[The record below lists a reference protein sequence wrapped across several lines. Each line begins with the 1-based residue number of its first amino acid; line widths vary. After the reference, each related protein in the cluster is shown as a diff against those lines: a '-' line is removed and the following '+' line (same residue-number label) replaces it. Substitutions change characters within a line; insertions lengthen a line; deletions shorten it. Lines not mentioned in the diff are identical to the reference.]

1 MGKGEVGALALAAK
15 QYGVLSR
22 AQALEHMTDE
32 QLWHRVRVG
41 RWERLFPK
49 VFRIKGSNES
59 WEQSLRALSLWL
71 GKDFLFSHACAAV
84 LHGFRNF
91 QDESLVVSVARHA
104 RNVEGVRVIQTK
116 AFHKKDIASAR
127 GFRVTSVPRTLVDL
141 AGELDGDTL
150 RATADEALSRRWM
163 TLDAFEAAIR
173 RAGRAPGIAAI
184 RALLH
189 LYRGG
194 EGPTESELEVRVRE
208 LIESRGL
215 PPVVLQRR
223 VRVHGRF
230 RRLDFLFKDF
240 KVVVE
245 ADGYAYHSDLAAFER
260 DRRRIN
266 ELSARGYT
274 VLRWTWT
281 AIHERPEELI
291 AELIAVLTARAAHT
305 FRN

>member
-1 MGKGEVGALALAAK
+1 MGVLALAAR
-15 QYGVLSR
+15 QHGVISR
-22 AQALEHMTDE
+22 AQVLEHLTDE
-32 QLWHRVRVG
+32 QLWHRVRTG
-41 RWERLFPK
+41 RWQRVYPK
-49 VFRIKGSNES
+49 VFRIKGSSET

-71 GKDFLFSHACAAV
+71 VKDFLFSHSCAAA

-91 QDESLVVSVARHA
+91 QDESLVVSRLRHT
-104 RNVEGVRVIQTK
+104 RCVEGVRLIHSK

-141 AGELDGDTL
+141 AGELDAHTL

-163 TLDAFEAAIR
+163 TLDALEAAIQ
-173 RAGRAPGIAAI
+173 RAGSAPAVAAL
-184 RALLH
+184 RSLLS

-194 EGPTESELEVRVRE
+194 DGPTESELEVRVRE

-215 PPVVLQRR
+215 PPVVLQKR

-230 RRLDFLFKDF
+230 RRLDFLFADF

-260 DRRRIN
+260 DRKRIN
-266 ELSARGYT
+266 ELNARGYT
-274 VLRWTWT
+274 VLQWTWRS
-281 AIHERPEELI
+281 IHERPDELI
-291 AELIAVLTARAAHT
+291 AELIAVLNAKATHI